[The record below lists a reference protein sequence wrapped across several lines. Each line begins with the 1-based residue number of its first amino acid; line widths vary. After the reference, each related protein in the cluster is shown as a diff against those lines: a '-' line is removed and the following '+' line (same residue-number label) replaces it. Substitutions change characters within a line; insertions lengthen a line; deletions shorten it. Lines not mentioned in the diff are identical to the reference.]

1 MKRCQSVRGVWE
13 WVGSDRELKL
23 TFRRERDS
31 LFRSSLPIPSWKF
44 RYFFSSWTFSFY
56 LPFVFVMIKQGI
68 KAWHSRNEV
77 IQEAE
82 QEKKNR
88 LNLKRSDILPQP
100 KWSKS
105 NDGLNLMKE
114 KTLLR
119 ESAWRRMQSFRG
131 QLMFV
136 IVVVLSEKFSGS
148 RNE

>member
-13 WVGSDRELKL
+13 WIESDRELKL
-23 TFRRERDS
+23 TFRRERILFFDPI
-31 LFRSSLPIPSWKF
+31 FRSLPENF
-44 RYFFSSWTFSFY
+44 VTFFSWTFSFY
-56 LPFVFVMIKQGI
+56 LPFLFVMIKQGI

-77 IQEAE
+77 VQEAE
-82 QEKKNR
+82 QEK
-88 LNLKRSDILPQP
+88 NLKRGGILPRP

-119 ESAWRRMQSFRG
+119 ESAWMRMQSFRG
-131 QLMFV
+131 QFMFV
-136 IVVVLSEKFSGS
+136 IVVVLSEKFFWS